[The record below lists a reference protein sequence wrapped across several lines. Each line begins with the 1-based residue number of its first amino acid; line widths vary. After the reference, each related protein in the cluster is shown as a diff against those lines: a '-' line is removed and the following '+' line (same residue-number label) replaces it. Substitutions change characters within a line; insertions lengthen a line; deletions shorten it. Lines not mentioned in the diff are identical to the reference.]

1 MAIIAIN
8 RYYGSG
14 GRVIGQKIAE
24 KLGIPF
30 YDKELLSIAAKDSGF
45 TEALFENADER
56 PSNSLLY
63 SIVTGNYN
71 PRAWF
76 FGGSDVLTNDTLF
89 NIQAEVIRKVAED
102 GPCVIVGRCA
112 DFILRERE
120 DLLRV
125 FITAPLEKRMDFVRE
140 DSPELKTDK
149 ERENFLRRMDKS
161 RQSYYNY
168 YTNRSWDALANYD
181 LTINTGV
188 IDDDSSVDLIIKA
201 LELSGIK

>member
-14 GRVIGQKIAE
+14 GRVIGQNVAK

-30 YDKELLSIAAKDSGF
+30 YDKELLSIAARDSGF

-71 PRAWF
+71 SRSLF

-89 NIQAEVIRKVAED
+89 NIQAEVIRKVSAN
-102 GPCVIVGRCA
+102 PCVIVGRCA
-112 DFILRERE
+112 DFILRERK

-125 FITAPLEKRMDFVRE
+125 FITAPLEKRMAFLVE
-140 DSPELKTDK
+140 DSPELKTDR
-149 ERENFLRRMDKS
+149 ERENYLRRMDKS
-161 RQSYYNY
+161 RRNYYNY
-168 YTNRSWDALANYD
+168 YTNRTWDELDNYD
-181 LTINTGV
+181 LTINTGL
-188 IDDDSSVDLIIKA
+188 IDDDASVDLIIKA
-201 LELSGIK
+201 LELAGLK